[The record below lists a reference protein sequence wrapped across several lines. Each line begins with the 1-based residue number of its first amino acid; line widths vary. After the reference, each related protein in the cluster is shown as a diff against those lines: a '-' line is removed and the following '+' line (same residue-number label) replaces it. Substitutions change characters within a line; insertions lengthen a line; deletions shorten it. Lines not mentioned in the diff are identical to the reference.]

1 MSRTFLAALALAAAV
16 TAHAQAPAPSPATA
30 GPAPRIGIID
40 LAKISSESLLGKG
53 YAAQIE
59 SLGNEIKAE
68 ETKKQSDL
76 QKLETAL
83 KALQDE
89 LEKQQTVLSAE
100 AADRKRQEIK
110 KKEREREAFVEDG
123 REELRRMRERAQ
135 AQAENLNNE
144 FQTKIKPHIDAVAKE
159 KGIDILLN
167 SQAAIAVNKAYDI
180 SSDVIVKA
188 DEAERSA
195 KAKAP
200 AAKPAGAQ
208 ESKSAAPPAPKTGA
222 APAPKGA
229 APAPKPSPSPSPQ
242 S

>member
-1 MSRTFLAALALAAAV
+1 MSRTFLAAVTLSAAV
-16 TAHAQAPAPSPATA
+16 TAQAQTPAASAPAAAGQAPH
-30 GPAPRIGIID
+30 IGIID

-53 YAAQIE
+53 YASQIE

-76 QKLETAL
+76 QKMEVAL

-144 FQTKIKPHIDAVAKE
+144 FQAKIKPHIDAVAKE

-167 SQAAIAVNKAYDI
+167 SQAAIAVNKSYDI
-180 SSDVIVKA
+180 SADVIVKA
-188 DEAERSA
+188 DEAERTA
-195 KAKAP
+195 KAKGP
-200 AAKPAGAQ
+200 AAKPAQ
-208 ESKSAAPPAPKTGA
+208 ESKSATPPAKTGATPAPKTA
-222 APAPKGA
+222 S
-229 APAPKPSPSPSPQ
+229 PAPKPSPSPSPQ
-242 S
+242 T

>member
-1 MSRTFLAALALAAAV
+1 MNRTLLAVLALAAAV
-16 TAHAQAPAPSPATA
+16 SAHAQAPAPSPATA
-30 GPAPRIGIID
+30 GDAPRIGIID

-68 ETKKQSDL
+68 ESKKQSEL
-76 QKLETAL
+76 QKMEAAL

-89 LEKQQTVLSAE
+89 LEKQQTVLSPE

-110 KKEREREAFVEDG
+110 KKERDREAFVEDG

-159 KGIDILLN
+159 KNIDILLN
-167 SQAAIAVNKAYDI
+167 SQAAIAVNKAFDI
-180 SSDVIVKA
+180 SADVIVKA
-188 DEAERSA
+188 DEAERTA

-200 AAKPAGAQ
+200 GAKPAGGQ
-208 ESKSAAPPAPKTGA
+208 ESKSATP
-222 APAPKGA
+222 PAPKGA